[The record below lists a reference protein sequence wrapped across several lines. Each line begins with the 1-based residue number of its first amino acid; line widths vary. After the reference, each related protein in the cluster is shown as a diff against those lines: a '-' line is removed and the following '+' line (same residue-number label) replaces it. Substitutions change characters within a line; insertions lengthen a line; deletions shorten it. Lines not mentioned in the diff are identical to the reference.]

1 MIRKHIIV
9 ISLAAIVLLSVSLY
23 DLAIVHAPSNGEIIG
38 ECPPP
43 NGEIIGGECP
53 PPNGEIIGGECPPPN
68 GEIIGVT

>member
-23 DLAIVHAPSNGEIIG
+23 DLAIARAPSARCATPPPSNGEIIG

-43 NGEIIGGECP
+43 SNGEIIGECP
-53 PPNGEIIGGECPPPN
+53 PPSNGEIIGE
-68 GEIIGVT
+68 

>member
-23 DLAIVHAPSNGEIIG
+23 DLVIAHTPSNGEIIG

-43 NGEIIGGECP
+43 NEDIIGGECP
-53 PPNGEIIGGECPPPN
+53 PPNEDIIGG
-68 GEIIGVT
+68 T